1 MTNLNINSVVYV
13 CVSFLNAQ
21 ESRQYPRIRVVVI
34 QWSLLFHSLYTNIK
48 IIRKHEII
56 SRTLISV
63 KVFGLQSLIMIASG
77 FYGDF
82 WRFQGIKWKRHK
94 SPSPKIIVSSSLVNV
109 CFIRTGR
116 FFFIIFIVF
125 RHFSIMYRCIAD
137 YPSTLKL
144 ILKQHIYQ
152 SQEGHNLIYSKKFNQ
167 NGIIKNI

>member
-116 FFFIIFIVF
+116 FFLYNFH
-125 RHFSIMYRCIAD
+125 RFSSFFNNVSMHCWLSINFETNFKAAYLSIARRTQFD
-137 YPSTLKL
+137 LFEK
-144 ILKQHIYQ
+144 I
-152 SQEGHNLIYSKKFNQ
+152 
-167 NGIIKNI
+167 